1 MLSEETLID
10 RFFAALGA
18 ARRDVAL
25 GVGDDGAVLE
35 PPPGQQLV
43 CVVDTLNEGV
53 HFPPATP
60 PDALGHRLLAVN
72 LSDLAAMGANPAWA
86 TLSLSLPAV
95 EEAWLGDFARG
106 LGALAERHGVS
117 LVGGDTVRGPLS
129 LSLQAL
135 GFLPPGQALKRQGAR
150 PGDAVF
156 VSGKL
161 GAAAAGL
168 RALGEG
174 EHSGA
179 LVDAFLW
186 PRPQVELGVA
196 LRGLA
201 TAAIDVS
208 DGLLI
213 DLGRLIT
220 ASGCGASVETESL
233 PLADEALA
241 YCGEAEAR
249 RLALTGGD
257 DYELCFTIPAAA
269 QGELERR
276 LEDTPVPITQIGV
289 IESEPGL
296 RLADAPPDLPHGWT
310 HFGGKVQ

>member
-1 MLSEETLID
+1 VLSEEVLID

-18 ARRDVAL
+18 ARRDVVL

-35 PPPGQQLV
+35 PPPGRQLV

-53 HFPPATP
+53 HFPLGTP
-60 PDALGHRLLAVN
+60 PAALGHRLLAVN
-72 LSDLAAMGANPAWA
+72 LSDLAAMGARPAWA
-86 TLSLSLPAV
+86 SLSLSLPTA
-95 EEAWLGDFARG
+95 EAAWLGEFARG
-106 LGALAERHGVS
+106 LGALAEQHGVS

-135 GFLPPGQALKRQGAR
+135 GFVPPGEALVRRGAR

-156 VSGKL
+156 VSGRL

-168 RALGEG
+168 RAFGAGERR
-174 EHSGA
+174 GA

-186 PRPQVELGVA
+186 PRPRVTLGRA

-208 DGLLI
+208 DGLLT
-213 DLGRLIT
+213 DLGRVLA
-220 ASGCGASVETESL
+220 ASGAGASVAAGRL
-233 PLADEALA
+233 PLAAEAVA
-241 YCGEAEAR
+241 ACGEAEAR

-257 DYELCFTIPAAA
+257 DYELCFTVPAAA
-269 QGELERR
+269 QAELQRR
-276 LEDTPVPITQIGV
+276 LADIPVPVTRIGRV
-289 IESEPGL
+289 EPEPGL
-296 RLADAPPDLPHGWT
+296 RVLDAPPDLPDGWA
-310 HFGGKVQ
+310 HFGGTTQ